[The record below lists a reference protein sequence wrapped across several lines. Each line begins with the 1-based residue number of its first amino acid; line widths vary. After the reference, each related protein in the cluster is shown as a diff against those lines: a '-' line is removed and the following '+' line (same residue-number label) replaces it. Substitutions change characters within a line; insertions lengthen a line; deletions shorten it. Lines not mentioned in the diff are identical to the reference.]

1 MLSLR
6 IDMYY
11 LIGILY
17 LILGFSLVIGL
28 GFFIMKD
35 RFIDFYLDDGED
47 WLE

>member
-6 IDMYY
+6 INMYSI
-11 LIGILY
+11 LKILY
-17 LILGFSLVIGL
+17 FILGFLLVVGL

-47 WLE
+47 WID